1 MLPLVLFF
9 VLLIILVASG
19 IGVGFLLNWM
29 MPTVDFDI
37 GVLIGVISLG
47 FSLDFVAR
55 LLSSYGAQPLLE
67 DDEVEGVIFRP
78 KRSSRVSRRR
88 K

>member
-55 LLSSYGAQPLLE
+55 FLSSYGEQPLL
-67 DDEVEGVIFRP
+67 DDEVEEVIIRP
-78 KRSSRVSRRR
+78 KGSSRVSRRR
-88 K
+88 R